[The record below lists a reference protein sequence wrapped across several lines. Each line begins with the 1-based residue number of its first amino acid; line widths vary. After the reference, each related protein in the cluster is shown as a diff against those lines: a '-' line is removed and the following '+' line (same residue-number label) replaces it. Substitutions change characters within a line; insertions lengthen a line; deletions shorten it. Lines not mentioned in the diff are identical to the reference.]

1 VRLNVQAIKSHHVGS
16 CFNKYLNVKLR
27 GARMDKAW
35 IASELRSQIAYYT
48 ELTVNEHISG
58 KLDKEADKT
67 WKKVEKLIN
76 KLGGLDD

>member
-1 VRLNVQAIKSHHVGS
+1 MNNMNSIQKGLAMSS
-16 CFNKYLNVKLR
+16 
-27 GARMDKAW
+27 DKAW

-48 ELTVNEHISG
+48 ELTVNEHMSG

-76 KLGGLDD
+76 KLGGLDDQS